1 MTKKISYIIYKLLK
15 IIDNIIKFFTKKSFL
30 IYFKDFS
37 MDDSYTT
44 FQLDQK
50 NINFFIPNQLT
61 EWRVNTF
68 LTKEPETIA
77 WIDKFKNDK
86 KFNFWDIGSNIGL
99 YSIYAAITHSNCQVT
114 SFEPSSNNLR
124 VLTRN
129 ISINNLENNI
139 KVFTNPLTDKS
150 KKFLMMKHNE
160 FNEGGALNSFGEDF
174 NFEGKEQIYPMKYQL
189 LGLSIK
195 DILDSKILEIPDYIK
210 IDVDGIEH
218 LILSG
223 AENYLK
229 DSNIKSI
236 SVEVNEN
243 FKNQFDDIINIMNKN
258 DFVFSQK
265 KQNDEL
271 ENSEGPFSQ
280 SFNYIFEK
288 KINLK

>member
-1 MTKKISYIIYKLLK
+1 M
-15 IIDNIIKFFTKKSFL
+15 
-30 IYFKDFS
+30 
-37 MDDSYTT
+37 
-44 FQLDQK
+44 
-50 NINFFIPNQLT
+50 
-61 EWRVNTF
+61 
-68 LTKEPETIA
+68 
-77 WIDKFKNDK
+77 
-86 KFNFWDIGSNIGL
+86 
-99 YSIYAAITHSNCQVT
+99 
-114 SFEPSSNNLR
+114 
-124 VLTRN
+124 TRN

-139 KVFTNPLTDKS
+139 RVFTNPLTDKS

-160 FNEGGALNSFGEDF
+160 FNEGGALNSFGENF

-195 DILDSKILEIPDYIK
+195 DILDSNILEIPNYIK

-243 FKNQFDDIINIMNKN
+243 FKDQFDNILNIMDKN

-265 KQNDEL
+265 KQNNEL
-271 ENSEGPFSQ
+271 KNSEGPFSQ

-288 KINLK
+288 KINL

>member
-15 IIDNIIKFFTKKSFL
+15 IIDSIIRFFTKKSFL

-37 MDDSYTT
+37 TDDSYTT

-50 NINFFIPNQLT
+50 KINFFIPNQLT

-99 YSIYAAITHSNCQVT
+99 YSIYAAVTHSNCQVT

-150 KKFLMMKHNE
+150 KKFLMMKDNE
-160 FNEGGALNSFGEDF
+160 FNEGGALNSFGENF

-195 DILDSKILEIPDYIK
+195 DILDNKILEIPDYIK

-229 DSNIKSI
+229 DSSIKSI
-236 SVEVNEN
+236 SVEINEN
-243 FKNQFDDIINIMNKN
+243 FKSQFDNILDIMEKN
-258 DFVFSQK
+258 NFIFFEK
-265 KQNDEL
+265 KQNNEL
-271 ENSEGPFSQ
+271 KNSKGPFSQ

-288 KINLK
+288 K

>member
-1 MTKKISYIIYKLLK
+1 LSQKKIK
-15 IIDNIIKFFTKKSFL
+15 
-30 IYFKDFS
+30 
-37 MDDSYTT
+37 
-44 FQLDQK
+44 
-50 NINFFIPNQLT
+50 FFIPNQLT

-68 LTKEPETIA
+68 FTKEPETIA

-99 YSIYAAITHSNCQVT
+99 YSIYAAVTHSNCQVT

-160 FNEGGALNSFGEDF
+160 FNEGGALNSFGENF

-223 AENYLK
+223 AEYYLK
-229 DSNIKSI
+229 DTNIKSI

-243 FKNQFDDIINIMNKN
+243 FKNQFDNILNIMNKN

-265 KQNDEL
+265 KQNNEL
-271 ENSEGPFSQ
+271 ENSEGPFSK

-288 KINLK
+288 KYN

>member
-1 MTKKISYIIYKLLK
+1 MFKNFSYFLYK
-15 IIDNIIKFFTKKSFL
+15 IITFFDFFFKFFLKKSF
-30 IYFKDFS
+30 ISWFKDFS
-37 MDDSYTT
+37 LDDSYKTI
-44 FQLDQK
+44 QVK
-50 NINFFIPNQLT
+50 EKKIKFFIPNQLT

-68 LTKEPETIA
+68 FTKEPETIA

-99 YSIYAAITHSNCQVT
+99 YSIYAAITHSNCQVI

-139 KVFTNPLTDKS
+139 KVFSNPLTNKS

-160 FNEGGALNSFGEDF
+160 FTEGGALNSFGENF
-174 NFEGKEQIYPMKYQL
+174 NFEGKEQTYSMKYQL

-195 DILDSKILEIPDYIK
+195 DILDNKILEIPDYIK

-218 LILSG
+218 IILSG

-229 DSNIKSI
+229 DSKIRSI
-236 SVEVNEN
+236 SVEINEN
-243 FKNQFDDIINIMNKN
+243 FKTQFNNILDIMKKN
-258 DFVFSQK
+258 NFVFLEK

-271 ENSEGPFSQ
+271 KNSDGPFSQ
-280 SFNYIFEK
+280 SFNYIFK
-288 KINLK
+288 KI

>member
-1 MTKKISYIIYKLLK
+1 
-15 IIDNIIKFFTKKSFL
+15 
-30 IYFKDFS
+30 

-150 KKFLMMKHNE
+150 KKFLMMKDNE
-160 FNEGGALNSFGEDF
+160 FNEGGALNSFGEKF
-174 NFEGKEQIYPMKYQL
+174 NFEGKEQIYSMKYQL

-195 DILDSKILEIPDYIK
+195 DILDNKILEIPDYIK

-229 DSNIKSI
+229 DPNIKSI
-236 SVEVNEN
+236 SVEINEN
-243 FKNQFDDIINIMNKN
+243 FKNQFDNIIDIMEKN
-258 DFVFSQK
+258 NFVFLEK
-265 KQNDEL
+265 KQNNEIK
-271 ENSEGPFSQ
+271 NSKGPFSQ

-288 KINLK
+288 KIDL

>member
-1 MTKKISYIIYKLLK
+1 MFKNFSYLLYKLV
-15 IIDNIIKFFTKKSFL
+15 KFFDFFFKFFLKKSF
-30 IYFKDFS
+30 ISWFKDFILN
-37 MDDSYTT
+37 DSY
-44 FQLDQK
+44 QIIEVDK
-50 NINFFIPNQLT
+50 KKIKFFIPNQLT

-68 LTKEPETIA
+68 FTKEPETIT
-77 WIDKFKNDK
+77 WINKFNNDK

-99 YSIYAAITHSNCQVT
+99 YSIYAAITHSNCQVI

-150 KKFLMMKHNE
+150 KKFLMMKHSE
-160 FNEGGALNSFGEDF
+160 FVEGGALNSFGENF
-174 NFEGKEQIYPMKYQL
+174 NFEGKEQSYPMKYQL

-195 DILDSKILEIPDYIK
+195 DILDNKILEIPDYIK

-229 DSNIKSI
+229 DPNIKSI
-236 SVEVNEN
+236 SVEINEN
-243 FKNQFDDIINIMNKN
+243 FKTQFNNIVDIMEKN
-258 DFVFSQK
+258 NFSFLEK

-271 ENSEGPFSQ
+271 KNSNGPFSQ

-288 KINLK
+288 K

>member
-1 MTKKISYIIYKLLK
+1 VFKNFSYFLYK
-15 IIDNIIKFFTKKSFL
+15 IITFFDFFFKFFLKKSF
-30 IYFKDFS
+30 ISWFKDFS
-37 MDDSYTT
+37 LDDSYKTI
-44 FQLDQK
+44 QVK
-50 NINFFIPNQLT
+50 EKKIKFFIPNQLT

-68 LTKEPETIA
+68 FTKEPETIA

-99 YSIYAAITHSNCQVT
+99 YSIYAAITHSNCQVI

-139 KVFTNPLTDKS
+139 KVFSNPLTNKS

-160 FNEGGALNSFGEDF
+160 FTEGGALNSFGENF
-174 NFEGKEQIYPMKYQL
+174 NFEGKEQTYSMKYQL

-195 DILDSKILEIPDYIK
+195 DILDNKILEIPDYIK

-218 LILSG
+218 IILSG

-229 DSNIKSI
+229 DSKIRSI
-236 SVEVNEN
+236 SVEINEN
-243 FKNQFDDIINIMNKN
+243 FKTQFNNILDIMKKN
-258 DFVFSQK
+258 NFVFLEK

-271 ENSEGPFSQ
+271 KNSDGPFSQ
-280 SFNYIFEK
+280 SFNYIFK
-288 KINLK
+288 KI

>member
-1 MTKKISYIIYKLLK
+1 MFKNFSYLIYKLVKSFDFFFKFFFKKSLISWFK
-15 IIDNIIKFFTKKSFL
+15 DFLSNDSYQIVQVDKKKIKFFV
-30 IYFKDFS
+30 
-37 MDDSYTT
+37 
-44 FQLDQK
+44 
-50 NINFFIPNQLT
+50 PNHLT

-68 LTKEPETIA
+68 FTKEPETIA
-77 WIDKFKNDK
+77 WINKFNNNK

-99 YSIYAAITHSNCQVT
+99 YSIYAAVTHSNCQVI

-139 KVFTNPLTDKS
+139 KVFTNPLTNKS

-160 FNEGGALNSFGEDF
+160 FIEGGALNSFGENL
-174 NFEGKEQIYPMKYQL
+174 NFEGKEQSYPMKYQL
-189 LGLSIK
+189 FGLSIK
-195 DILDSKILEIPDYIK
+195 DILDDKILEIPDYIK

-229 DSNIKSI
+229 DPNIKSI
-236 SVEVNEN
+236 SVEINEN
-243 FKNQFDDIINIMNKN
+243 FKTQFSNIIEIMKKN
-258 DFVFSQK
+258 NFSFLEK

-271 ENSEGPFSQ
+271 KNSSGPFSQ

-288 KINLK
+288 KRNL